1 MAMRLY
7 PALCVWTTALMT
19 AAGASRPSAE
29 SDWLIVPGERA
40 GAVRAASSESDLI
53 RAYGRAAVQ
62 PVRVELGEGET
73 APGTVL
79 FAADSLRRLEVQW
92 HDTVTRSRPARLV
105 LRGAKSR
112 WQLPAGISLGTRLRD
127 LEGRNRRGFT
137 LAGFG
142 WDYGGVI
149 LDWKGG
155 ALARVLPGVRL
166 YLDPGPSQYATPAYG
181 EVLGD
186 QDYASTAPAMQRLNP
201 AVHEIFID
209 FE

>member
-1 MAMRLY
+1 MLTCSSTGGGDGHA
-7 PALCVWTTALMT
+7 PVSGAL
-19 AAGASRPSAE
+19 
-29 SDWLIVPGERA
+29 
-40 GAVRAASSESDLI
+40 
-53 RAYGRAAVQ
+53 
-62 PVRVELGEGET
+62 
-73 APGTVL
+73 
-79 FAADSLRRLEVQW
+79 
-92 HDTVTRSRPARLV
+92 
-105 LRGAKSR
+105 
-112 WQLPAGISLGTRLRD
+112 
-127 LEGRNRRGFT
+127 
-137 LAGFG
+137 FG
-142 WDYGGVI
+142 WDHGGVI